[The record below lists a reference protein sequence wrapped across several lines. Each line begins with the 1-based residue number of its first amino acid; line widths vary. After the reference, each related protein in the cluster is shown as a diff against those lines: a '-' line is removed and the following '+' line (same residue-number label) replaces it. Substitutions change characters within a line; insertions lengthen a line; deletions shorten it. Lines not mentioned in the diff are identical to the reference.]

1 MTKRRFKEIVEPRHI
16 TIYLMAKK
24 GKLIQDDMA
33 SVFQQNRSNMSYSIK
48 RIQGFI
54 DAKDEQIINNLS
66 KIEQLLNPITA

>member
-1 MTKRRFKEIVEPRHI
+1 
-16 TIYLMAKK
+16 MAKK

-33 SVFQQNRSNMSYSIK
+33 LLFEQNRTNMHYSIK

-66 KIEQLLNPITA
+66 KIEQLLNPITV